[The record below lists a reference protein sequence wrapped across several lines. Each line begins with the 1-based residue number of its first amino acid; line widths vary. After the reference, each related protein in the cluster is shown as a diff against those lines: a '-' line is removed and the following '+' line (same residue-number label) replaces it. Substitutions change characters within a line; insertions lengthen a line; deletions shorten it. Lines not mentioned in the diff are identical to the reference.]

1 MTRRNEA
8 FEKAL
13 EETNEQF
20 GRALKNLAGV
30 LLLVLLGCAP
40 DAKAKVEYKNV
51 IRVGKTLDANV
62 LQVYNEG
69 LRTEIRTD
77 HANIVIEGARSVLLG
92 RESFVRTTEDG
103 TEKQFCVIHLGAEDC
118 YRMY

>member
-1 MTRRNEA
+1 
-8 FEKAL
+8 
-13 EETNEQF
+13 
-20 GRALKNLAGV
+20 
-30 LLLVLLGCAP
+30 
-40 DAKAKVEYKNV
+40 V
-51 IRVGKTLDANV
+51 IRVGKTLDASV